1 MEGREMEGRSMEG
14 REMEGRGMEGWS
26 RGFGAATGRP
36 RYSKTRRRRCTDWSR
51 PIAIM
56 SAKMAEPP

>member
-1 MEGREMEGRSMEG
+1 MGDRSPANGVTRERCHPRTVSPENGVT
-14 REMEGRGMEGWS
+14 RERCH
-26 RGFGAATGRP
+26 
-36 RYSKTRRRRCTDWSR
+36 SKTVRRRWTDWSR